1 MKKYFIILFIS
12 LISVL
17 NVNANDVKYQFNMS
31 NIENRLSNN
40 IILKDSVINKITPIE
55 RYLDIKDDQRF
66 FFNDIHNDIYNSIQ
80 KFILTKKDGKKEVMM
95 HLNNG
100 LRNSRMI
107 LDHEQL
113 RKYLTVLNVTLVN
126 NDLSKYMDED

>member
-1 MKKYFIILFIS
+1 MKKYLIILFFG

-31 NIENRLSNN
+31 NIENKINTN
-40 IILKDSVINKITPIE
+40 IILEDSIRKITPIE

-66 FFNDIHNDIYNSIQ
+66 FFNDIHNDIYNSIH
-80 KFILTKKDGKKEVMM
+80 KFALTKEAGKKEFMM
-95 HLNNG
+95 HLDNG

-107 LDHEQL
+107 LDHKQMK
-113 RKYLTVLNVTLVN
+113 KYLTVLNVTLVN
-126 NDLSKYMDED
+126 NDLSKYITNN